1 MLLCHLST
9 TSALVRHPQYRI
21 DSVRKMFGV
30 PFGVVIV
37 LLHLCMKI
45 ASGLG
50 QLTCGNDP
58 NFLVCL
64 QSNYSKYDLPVKDGL
79 NQIDVVIHLDEIT
92 KVDEKNYRQALFL
105 SAFFCCFFQYYDKT

>member
-1 MLLCHLST
+1 
-9 TSALVRHPQYRI
+9 
-21 DSVRKMFGV
+21 MFGV
-30 PFGVVIV
+30 PFGRVVIV
-37 LLHLCMKI
+37 LHLCMKI

-105 SAFFCCFFQYYDKT
+105 RAFIFLFHASSKSHARATVAQTHFLFQ